1 MSESYIV
8 SEVNVRDLFDK
19 EGNFLG
25 ANQDHWIDKAL
36 DDVGWDEGGR
46 IGYSDSSQILNKN
59 KFDIIRDR
67 RRMFYSMSGKELYL
81 ESVKKLMQKISINQT
96 EFTIMM
102 SVAMNRGQRIEY
114 VNPSGMLYGVKYLLA
129 HHNFTG
135 DSLKKELKVL
145 VEDAEKE
152 GVGSFDIIRYF
163 RFIMLYNKIQPVG
176 KLSFTKNVNT
186 KFEKIPYK
194 KILVTSDISPLM
206 E

>member
-25 ANQDHWIDKAL
+25 TNQDHWIDQAL
-36 DDVGWDEGGR
+36 DEVGWDEGGR
-46 IGYSDSSQILNKN
+46 ISSQDTSQILNKN
-59 KFDIIRDR
+59 KFDIIRER
-67 RRMFYSMSGKELYL
+67 RRMFYSASGKELYL
-81 ESVKKLMQKISINQT
+81 ESVKKLMQKISINKM

-102 SVAMNRGQRIEY
+102 SVAMNRGNRIEY
-114 VNPSGMLYGVKYLLA
+114 TSPAGIFYGTKYLLT

-135 DSLKKELKVL
+135 EGLKKELKLL

-163 RFIMLYNKIQPVG
+163 RFISMYNTVQPVG
-176 KLSFTKNVNT
+176 KLTFDKNI
-186 KFEKIPYK
+186 KIKMEKIPYK
-194 KILVTSDISPLM
+194 KMVNKKDEM
-206 E
+206 EE